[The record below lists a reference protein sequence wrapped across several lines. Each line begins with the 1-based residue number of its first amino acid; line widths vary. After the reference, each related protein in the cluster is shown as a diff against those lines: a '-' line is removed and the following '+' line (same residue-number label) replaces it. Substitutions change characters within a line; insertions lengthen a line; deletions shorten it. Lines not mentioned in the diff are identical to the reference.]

1 MYIKLEQDEHILVRT
16 VKGPDN
22 LPREI
27 VLARLG
33 QDPELNLFLC
43 AETGR
48 REDPERWDGVEDFHL
63 LQALENFKRRQG
75 GMKPALV
82 SVNIHRPREEN
93 NEADAE

>member
-33 QDPELNLFLC
+33 QDPELNLFLS

-48 REDPERWDGVEDFHL
+48 REQPERWEGVEDFHL

-75 GMKPALV
+75 RLKPALV
-82 SVNIHRPREEN
+82 SVNVRRHQGQDDTTDGE
-93 NEADAE
+93 